1 MHARYLRA
9 RLDPSTGKTETY
21 NMQTHYPAF
30 HAEYWVYALAVFV
43 IIVLGTLLY
52 TVDGPIKFSSWFC
65 RSFTLTSTSDD
76 ASSGLCSPVRS
87 TVPPSRPDSGGDRL
101 TPMGVRR
108 LADWIDGIL

>member
-65 RSFTLTSTSDD
+65 RTFTLTSTSDD
-76 ASSGLCSPVRS
+76 ARSGLCSPVRS
-87 TVPPSRPDSGGDRL
+87 TVPPSSPDGLVIGLMASYEDR
-101 TPMGVRR
+101 TDRAAV
-108 LADWIDGIL
+108 